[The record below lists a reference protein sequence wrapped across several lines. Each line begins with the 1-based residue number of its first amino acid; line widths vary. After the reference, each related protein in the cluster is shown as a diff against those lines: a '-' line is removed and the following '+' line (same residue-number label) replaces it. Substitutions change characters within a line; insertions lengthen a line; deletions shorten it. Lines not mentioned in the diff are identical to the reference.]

1 MNQPKS
7 SKDSKGL
14 ALPSIIIIGLIWAFG
29 LLGLGLWRNLYQ
41 SEQIAQ
47 PSQDL
52 PDQGFSD
59 YSTFEQVR
67 DVPTGKFKY
76 SGSPDWSPIRL
87 VVDSAIQSERREY
100 QLSYVQPIDQPANS
114 TTAIALLLQGKLDL
128 VQSGRPLRT
137 AERKQAQEN
146 GYQLQQT
153 PVAVDGIAIAV
164 HPSLP
169 MKGLTLPEVVQIYRG
184 QITNW
189 QQLGGPDL
197 EIQPYSLS
205 TSSEA
210 IVDLFSQ
217 KVMKEASY
225 GDRLEFF
232 PTVTTALRRLAT
244 TPGGIFFGSAAEIV
258 SQCSI
263 KPLPI
268 GQDAQAR
275 IAPYQFPYISSTN
288 CPNQRNRINTQ
299 AFLTQQYPLTH
310 QLYVIHRANGAK
322 DAGNAYVQLLRSAQ
336 GQELVDKAG
345 FVSILKPSPTK

>member
-14 ALPSIIIIGLIWAFG
+14 VLPGIVVIGLIWACG

-52 PDQGFSD
+52 PDQQLSD
-59 YSTFEQVR
+59 YSNLMQV
-67 DVPTGKFKY
+67 DIPTGRFKY

-100 QLSYVQPIDQPANS
+100 QLSYVQPMDQPANA
-114 TTAIALLLQGKLDL
+114 TTAIALLLQGELDL
-128 VQSGRPLRT
+128 VQSSRPLRP
-137 AERKQAQEN
+137 AERKQAQEK
-146 GYQLQQT
+146 GYNLQQT
-153 PVAVDGIAIAV
+153 PVAMDGIAIAV

-169 MKGLTLPEVVQIYRG
+169 VKGLTLLEVAQIYRG

-210 IVDLFSQ
+210 MVDLFSQ
-217 KVMKEASY
+217 QVMQAETY

-232 PTVTTALRRLAT
+232 PTVTTALRSLAQ

-258 SQCSI
+258 PQCSI

-268 GQDAQAR
+268 GKDSQTR
-275 IAPYQFPYISSTN
+275 IAPYQSPYILSTN
-288 CPNQRNRINTQ
+288 CPSQRNRINTQ

-310 QLYVIHRANGAK
+310 QLYVIHRANGVK
-322 DAGNAYVQLLRSAQ
+322 DAGNAYTQLLRSAQ
-336 GQELVDKAG
+336 GQELVDRAG
-345 FVSILKPSPTK
+345 FVSILKRSPTK